1 MHAEGGFPMQFD
13 LQSLTE
19 QLGDLIVVYGL
30 RILGAVLILIVGR
43 ILAGLA
49 NRGVKR
55 AMVKAKADPTLA
67 IFFGHVVYVLVMVFA
82 LIAALAKFGV
92 QTTSFV
98 AILGVAGLAVGL
110 ALQGSLANFASG
122 VMLIAFRPFKVG
134 DFVDAGGVAGSVK
147 AVNIFTTEL
156 ATPDN
161 VKVIVPNSNIFGGV
175 IKNFAGYETR
185 RVEVLVGIA
194 YGANIDRAVE
204 VAEDLLKAD
213 ERIFSEPE
221 PQIVV
226 GELADSSVNLI
237 VRCWVRRDD
246 FWPVKFALT
255 RAIKEHYDVQGIE
268 IPFPQRVV
276 HMVKQ

>member
-1 MHAEGGFPMQFD
+1 MQFD
-13 LQSLTE
+13 LETIAT
-19 QLGDLIVVYGL
+19 QLGDLMVVYGL
-30 RILGAVLILIVGR
+30 KILGAVLILLVGR

-49 NRGVKR
+49 SRGLRR
-55 AMVKAKADPTLA
+55 AMGKTQVDPTLT
-67 IFFGHVVYVLVMVFA
+67 IFFGRVVYVLVMLFA

-98 AILGVAGLAVGL
+98 ALLGAAGLAVGL
-110 ALQGSLANFASG
+110 ALQGSLSNFASG

-147 AVNIFTTEL
+147 AINIFTTEL

-161 VKVIVPNSNIFGGV
+161 VKVIVPNSSIFGGV

-185 RVEVLVGIA
+185 RVEVSVGIA
-194 YGANIDRAVE
+194 YGANLDRAVE
-204 VAEDLLKAD
+204 VVLDLLKAD
-213 ERIFSEPE
+213 ERIFRDPE
-221 PQIVV
+221 PQVVV

-255 RAIKEHYDVQGIE
+255 RTIKEHYDVQGIE

-276 HMVKQ
+276 HMSKQ